1 MEGRMSE
8 RTIPLALFDD
18 EATALAQLVK
28 RIGYDHLG
36 KLSRR
41 SPPYPDGRC
50 EQDVMW
56 AAVQSLQRQLAAAGF
71 DPR

>member
-1 MEGRMSE
+1 MRN
-8 RTIPLALFDD
+8 IPLELPED

-36 KLSRR
+36 RLSRR

-56 AAVQSLQRQLAAAGF
+56 AAVQLLQRQLAIAGF

>member
-1 MEGRMSE
+1 MKS
-8 RTIPLALFDD
+8 IPLELPED

-36 KLSRR
+36 RLSRR

-56 AAVQSLQRQLAAAGF
+56 SAVQIVQRQLADAGF